1 MSSFDFQPWSQ
12 GDDSSSSQDLLP
24 SGSFGGQQSATVTV
38 TSTKIQ
44 SSITPAVTGGSTPGS
59 NSAGVSGN
67 PANATASPNITPS
80 PDSSR
85 GSDSS
90 DGNRTTVIVLSTVL
104 SVVGVVLVVG
114 AALVCLRCRRR
125 RSKIFRRGI
134 TPIDDDEI
142 ETWKSKRHEKEL
154 GDDAGL
160 TAYADNNGHVKH
172 ESVSSTRKSTS
183 VIVYSNARRSEER
196 SPRSPRTQLHYGK
209 RSLDG
214 RKISLDKDLPQT
226 PIQARAPNAREGLTD
241 DAIPGDD
248 PFIHYPKRQASRL
261 SKMPPNPQQP
271 RHAHTR
277 TRSSFSLRSLG
288 DHFRAYDSDVELTP
302 RTSHDCHDYR
312 ARPSHERPL
321 HERPSH
327 ERHSRVFSSSSIP
340 PRLSLSDDWPGST
353 ELRQD
358 MIGRAIG

>member
-1 MSSFDFQPWSQ
+1 MSNFDFQPWSQ
-12 GDDSSSSQDLLP
+12 GGDDSSSTQDLLP
-24 SGSFGGQQSATVTV
+24 SENFGGQQSATVTV
-38 TSTKIQ
+38 TSTTIQ
-44 SSITPAVTGGSTPGS
+44 SSIAPSATGGNTSGTS
-59 NSAGVSGN
+59 SAGVSGN
-67 PANATASPNITPS
+67 PANATASPNITPT
-80 PDSSR
+80 PDNSG

-125 RSKIFRRGI
+125 RSKLFRRGI

-142 ETWKSKRHEKEL
+142 ETWKTKRHEKEL

-160 TAYADNNGHVKH
+160 TAYADNSGHVKH

-183 VIVYSNARRSEER
+183 VIVYSNNRRSEER
-196 SPRSPRTQLHYGK
+196 SPRSPRTQFNYGK

-214 RKISLDKDLPQT
+214 RKISLDKELPQT

-241 DAIPGDD
+241 DAVPGDD
-248 PFIHYPKRQASRL
+248 PFIHYPRRQASRL
-261 SKMPPNPQQP
+261 SKMPPNLQQP

-288 DHFRAYDSDVELTP
+288 DHFRGYDSEVELTP
-302 RTSHDCHDYR
+302 RTSHDCHN
-312 ARPSHERPL
+312 SSG
-321 HERPSH
+321 RPSH

-353 ELRQD
+353 QLRQD

>member
-1 MSSFDFQPWSQ
+1 MSTFDFQPLSQ
-12 GDDSSSSQDLLP
+12 GGEDSSSSQDLLP
-24 SGSFGGQQSATVTV
+24 SGNFGVQQSATVTV
-38 TSTKIQ
+38 TSIAIQ
-44 SSITPAVTGGSTPGS
+44 SSSSPAATGGNTPGP

-67 PANATASPNITPS
+67 SANATASPSITSS
-80 PDSSR
+80 PDNR
-85 GSDSS
+85 NGSGSS

-104 SVVGVVLVVG
+104 SVVGVILVIG

-125 RSKIFRRGI
+125 RSKLFRRGI

-142 ETWKSKRHEKEL
+142 ETWKSKRNEKEL
-154 GDDAGL
+154 GDDAGPPG
-160 TAYADNNGHVKH
+160 YGDNNGHVKH

-196 SPRSPRTQLHYGK
+196 SPRSPRTQFHYGK

-214 RKISLDKDLPQT
+214 RKVSLDKELPQT

-241 DAIPGDD
+241 DAVPGDD
-248 PFIHYPKRQASRL
+248 PFIQGPKRQASRL
-261 SKMPPNPQQP
+261 SKMPPNHPQQP

-288 DHFRAYDSDVELTP
+288 DHIRGYDSDVELTP
-302 RTSHDCHDYR
+302 RTSHDY
-312 ARPSHERPL
+312 HEYQGR
-321 HERPSH
+321 RSND
-327 ERHSRVFSSSSIP
+327 RHSRVFSSSSIP
-340 PRLSLSDDWPGST
+340 PRLSLSNDWPGSPQ
-353 ELRQD
+353 LRQD

>member
-1 MSSFDFQPWSQ
+1 MSNFDFQPWSQ
-12 GDDSSSSQDLLP
+12 GRDSSSSSQDLLP
-24 SGSFGGQQSATVTV
+24 SGTFGSQLSATVTV
-38 TSTKIQ
+38 TSIEIQ
-44 SSITPAVTGGSTPGS
+44 SSSTPAATGGNTPGS
-59 NSAGVSGN
+59 NSAGISGN
-67 PANATASPNITPS
+67 SANATASPNITAS
-80 PDSSR
+80 PDNRS
-85 GSDSS
+85 GSDLSG
-90 DGNRTTVIVLSTVL
+90 GNRTTVIVLSTVL

-125 RSKIFRRGI
+125 RSKLFRRGI

-142 ETWKSKRHEKEL
+142 ETWKNKRHEKEL
-154 GDDAGL
+154 GDDAEP

-183 VIVYSNARRSEER
+183 VIVYSNTRRSEER
-196 SPRSPRTQLHYGK
+196 SPRSPRTQYHYGK

-214 RKISLDKDLPQT
+214 RKISLDKELPQT

-241 DAIPGDD
+241 DAVPGDD

-288 DHFRAYDSDVELTP
+288 DHFRGYDSDVELTP
-302 RTSHDCHDYR
+302 RTSHDHHDYQG
-312 ARPSHERPL
+312 
-321 HERPSH
+321 RPSH

-340 PRLSLSDDWPGST
+340 PRLSLSNDWPGST
-353 ELRQD
+353 PLHED

>member
-1 MSSFDFQPWSQ
+1 MSNFDLQPLSQ
-12 GDDSSSSQDLLP
+12 GGDELSSSQDLLP
-24 SGSFGGQQSATVTV
+24 SGSFGVQQSATFTI
-38 TSTKIQ
+38 TSTAVQ
-44 SSITPAVTGGSTPGS
+44 FSTTPAATGGNMPGP

-67 PANATASPNITPS
+67 SVNATASPNTTSS
-80 PDSSR
+80 PDNR
-85 GSDSS
+85 NGSGLS

-104 SVVGVVLVVG
+104 SVVGVILVVG

-125 RSKIFRRGI
+125 RSNLFRRGI

-142 ETWKSKRHEKEL
+142 ETWKNKRHEKGL

-160 TAYADNNGHVKH
+160 TAYGENNGHVKH

-196 SPRSPRTQLHYGK
+196 SPRSPRTQFPYGK

-214 RKISLDKDLPQT
+214 RKISLDKELPQT

-241 DAIPGDD
+241 DAVPGDD
-248 PFIHYPKRQASRL
+248 PFIQYPKRQTSRL
-261 SKMPPNPQQP
+261 SKMPPSHPQHP

-288 DHFRAYDSDVELTP
+288 DHTRGYESEVELTP
-302 RTSHDCHDYR
+302 RTSHDY
-312 ARPSHERPL
+312 HEYQGR
-321 HERPSH
+321 RSN

-340 PRLSLSDDWPGST
+340 PRLSLSNDWPESP
-353 ELRQD
+353 Q

>member
-1 MSSFDFQPWSQ
+1 MSTFDFQPLSQ
-12 GDDSSSSQDLLP
+12 GGDDSSSSQDLLP
-24 SGSFGGQQSATVTV
+24 SGNFGVQQSATITV
-38 TSTKIQ
+38 TSTQVQ
-44 SSITPAVTGGSTPGS
+44 SSIPAVATGGNTPPGP

-67 PANATASPNITPS
+67 SANATASPNTTPS
-80 PDSSR
+80 PDNR
-85 GSDSS
+85 NGSGSS

-104 SVVGVVLVVG
+104 SVVGVILVIG

-125 RSKIFRRGI
+125 RSKLFRRGI

-142 ETWKSKRHEKEL
+142 ETWKSRRNEKEL

-160 TAYADNNGHVKH
+160 TSYGDNNGHAKH

-196 SPRSPRTQLHYGK
+196 SPRSPRTQFHHGK

-214 RKISLDKDLPQT
+214 RKISLDKELPQT

-241 DAIPGDD
+241 DAVPGDD
-248 PFIHYPKRQASRL
+248 PFVQYPRRQASRL
-261 SKMPPNPQQP
+261 SKMPPNQHPQQP

-288 DHFRAYDSDVELTP
+288 DHIRGYDSEVELTP
-302 RTSHDCHDYR
+302 RTSHDY
-312 ARPSHERPL
+312 HEYQGR
-321 HERPSH
+321 HSNDQ
-327 ERHSRVFSSSSIP
+327 HSRVFSSSSIP
-340 PRLSLSDDWPGST
+340 PRLSLSNDWPGSPQ
-353 ELRQD
+353 LRQD